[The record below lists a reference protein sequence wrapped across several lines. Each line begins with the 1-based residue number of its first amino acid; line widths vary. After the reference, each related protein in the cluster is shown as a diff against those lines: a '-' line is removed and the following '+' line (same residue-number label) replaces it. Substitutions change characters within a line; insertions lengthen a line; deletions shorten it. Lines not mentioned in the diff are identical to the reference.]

1 MILWYQRASESE
13 RKSVEIDGSGRLGN
27 DGEAMVALEY
37 AVVI

>member
-13 RKSVEIDGSGRLGN
+13 RKLVKFDGSGRLGN
-27 DGEAMVALEY
+27 DGEAMVMLEY